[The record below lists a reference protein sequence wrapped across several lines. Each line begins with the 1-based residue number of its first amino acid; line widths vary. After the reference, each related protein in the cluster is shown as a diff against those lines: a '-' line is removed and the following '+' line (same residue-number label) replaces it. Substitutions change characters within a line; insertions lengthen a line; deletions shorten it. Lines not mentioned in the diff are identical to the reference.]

1 MGMESPLLSSEA
13 ELKVSHITVARFLW
27 VVFIGYVSIP
37 AMKHYELEWRKFI
50 WFQGESLYWLGR
62 HDNGQ
67 LEQEAERS
75 HPQVVN
81 WRDWGYE
88 LSKPQFL

>member
-1 MGMESPLLSSEA
+1 
-13 ELKVSHITVARFLW
+13 
-27 VVFIGYVSIP
+27 
-37 AMKHYELEWRKFI
+37 MKKEFI

-67 LEQEAERS
+67 LQQEAERS
-75 HPQVVN
+75 YPQIVN
-81 WRDWGYE
+81 WRGWGYE